1 MDFPAQIINLAS
13 LTAKRLWSSTRGSI
27 AQLAAVAVPALS
39 LVSIA
44 TVELVAVS
52 ASGSRVQSIADA
64 AALEGAQH
72 LSLAVD
78 AKVVKERTAS
88 FVEAQFAGWS
98 DAPAY
103 QATYEIVDWNG
114 QNAIRVLLSGN
125 RPSFFSSKLPEGG
138 WKFRGEATAA
148 PVGKTPLCVL
158 ATGSSGVTGGMI
170 DLNNKSAVEAPD
182 CGVHS
187 NANIILGNPS
197 QLTGRKIQAV
207 LTATGGTMT
216 PAPGTGA
223 TEIKDPFASMS
234 FPSLK
239 GCPFSGIGQA
249 NPIVYG
255 PGGTYSLPA
264 GIHCRPIQVR
274 AWASLELEPGDHF
287 FRKNLSLHGPARL
300 TGEDVFL
307 FFDHDSD
314 PWFTGVRA
322 SVELIGRK
330 SGPYAGMVM
339 ATIEGNSITGNSPDI
354 SIPGKIVKQLLGV
367 VYVRNGFLEVSG
379 DGVAAEDSAWTVIVA
394 KQIKTH
400 VTARIL
406 INADY
411 EGSDVPVP
419 NGVGPTGRLPGGEG
433 TRLID

>member
-13 LTAKRLWSSTRGSI
+13 LTVKRLWSSTRGSI

-78 AKVVKERTAS
+78 PKVIKERTAS

-158 ATGSSGVTGGMI
+158 ASGSSGQTTSINLADTSVI
-170 DLNNKSAVEAPD
+170 EAPD

-187 NANIILGNPS
+187 NADIVLEKPAQI
-197 QLTGRKIQAV
+197 TGRRIQAV

-216 PAPGTGA
+216 PAAGIGA
-223 TEIKDPFASMS
+223 TEIKDPFASMT
-234 FPSLK
+234 FPSTNS
-239 GCPFSGIGQA
+239 CPFSGNGQA
-249 NPIVYG
+249 NPVNYG
-255 PGGTYSLPA
+255 PHGTYFLPP
-264 GIHCRPIQVR
+264 GIHCRPIVVKSN
-274 AWASLELEPGDHF
+274 ATLVLEPGDHF
-287 FRKNLSLHGPARL
+287 FRKNLQLQGPARL
-300 TGEDVFL
+300 TGENVFL
-307 FFDHDSD
+307 FFDHGSD
-314 PWFTGVRA
+314 PLLNAPNARVNL
-322 SVELIGRK
+322 SGRK

-339 ATIEGNSITGNSPDI
+339 ATIAGNQPNISLPGSI
-354 SIPGKIVKQLLGV
+354 VEQLLGV
-367 VYVRNGFLEVSG
+367 VYVRIGFLEVNG
-379 DGVAAEDSAWTVIVA
+379 NGVAASDSDWTVIVA
-394 KQIKTH
+394 KQVKT
-400 VTARIL
+400 TGSARIR

-411 EGSDVPVP
+411 DGSDVPVP
-419 NGVGPTGRLPGGEG
+419 NGVGPTGGQPGGDG